1 MPPRHD
7 RTAVSLPVVVQAG
20 PAADG
25 QSLTATPRSFH
36 AGCGSGYSLPAR
48 SPDTRPQPGICR
60 DVAGHPDT
68 TDADSFRRLAEL
80 NRPPSCV
87 LLSLGPVPVGIQPT
101 AAVCY
106 PRSRV
111 VAWSVRFSFFLHW
124 SFPMNGL
131 ILWTA
136 LACVPFVPAT
146 LGSQNAGCPKCDC
159 CGCCETGSCECN
171 NCTCTCC
178 LDECPTAGRTAE
190 REACGS
196 GCCSR

>member
-1 MPPRHD
+1 
-7 RTAVSLPVVVQAG
+7 
-20 PAADG
+20 
-25 QSLTATPRSFH
+25 
-36 AGCGSGYSLPAR
+36 
-48 SPDTRPQPGICR
+48 
-60 DVAGHPDT
+60 
-68 TDADSFRRLAEL
+68 
-80 NRPPSCV
+80 
-87 LLSLGPVPVGIQPT
+87 
-101 AAVCY
+101 
-106 PRSRV
+106 
-111 VAWSVRFSFFLHW
+111 
-124 SFPMNGL
+124 MNGL

-190 REACGS
+190 RESCGS